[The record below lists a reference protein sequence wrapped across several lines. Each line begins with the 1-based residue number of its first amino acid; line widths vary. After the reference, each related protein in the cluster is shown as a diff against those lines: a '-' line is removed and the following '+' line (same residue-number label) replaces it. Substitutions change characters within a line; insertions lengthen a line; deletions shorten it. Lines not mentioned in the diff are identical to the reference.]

1 MGDRG
6 GKWRKDEESGGR
18 RMKMEAGG
26 GKWRKE
32 EDGGGRE
39 NGVRRRKRE
48 WQCQNRGPKVSVRY
62 A

>member
-26 GKWRKE
+26 GKWRE